1 MATGTEAR
9 QTLSVHEAAKRL
21 GIGVRAA
28 YRAIHENRLPHL
40 RFGKRIVVPICAI
53 EAMERDAYQSD
64 PNASGR
70 EDAAG

>member
-1 MATGTEAR
+1 MATTEA
-9 QTLSVHEAAKRL
+9 TTTISVHAAAKRL
-21 GIGVRAA
+21 GIGARAA
-28 YRAIHENRLPHL
+28 YRAVADGSLPHL
-40 RFGKRIVVPICAI
+40 RFGKRIVIPVCAI